1 MTKITLEKTH
11 SLLEKLTNYVMNDVP
26 KKNETDKLADYVMRE
41 LPTRQEVDGKID
53 KLAEYVM
60 NEVPTKKEL
69 NHSLKTLQIV
79 LDQKADKKDV
89 DEIRQDLQIIING
102 MDKQVQ
108 QLDIIRTEQVAFDQA
123 FNRLE
128 KRVEKLEQAH

>member
-1 MTKITLEKTH
+1 MTEITLEKIH
-11 SLLEKLTNYVMNDVP
+11 ALLEKL
-26 KKNETDKLADYVMRE
+26 ADYTMSE
-41 LPTRQEVDGKID
+41 LPTR
-53 KLAEYVM
+53 
-60 NEVPTKKEL
+60 KEMDE
-69 NHSLKTLQIV
+69 K

-128 KRVEKLEQAH
+128 KRVEKLEQTH